1 MELLKR
7 ITYYFIPEEFSG
19 DDDEKRRYTFLI
31 WLGLIVGLNYAFS
44 LSMISFFVTL
54 NVFQKSIAAFG
65 TLANLAGPV
74 LLKWRFPRFWV
85 SQLVLL
91 GNIMCFITLNYSMGG
106 VTTTTA
112 IWMCSFP
119 LFALILMDWKQ
130 SILWGIISGGIALTY
145 AILEYSGRF
154 TTFNVFG
161 KETPL
166 VSFVMLLFFT
176 ATVITL
182 YYVIDQIK
190 NRLVVQLKDEKQKS
204 DTLLLN
210 ILPEEVAEELKA
222 KGTANAKLFN
232 DVTVLFTDFKG
243 FTKVSELLSPQELV
257 DELHACFSAFD
268 EICGKYNIEKI
279 KTVGDAYLAVAG
291 LPVPDNNHAQNV
303 VKAAIEI
310 SAFMQQRK
318 AEATFGARQ
327 AFDVRIG
334 IHSGSVV
341 AGIVGVKKF
350 AYDIWGDAVN
360 TAARMEQNSE
370 PGKIN
375 VSEATYNLLCTN
387 SKCKFEYRGEIEAKN
402 KGKLK
407 MYFVKSA

>member
-1 MELLKR
+1 MQQTLNR
-7 ITYYFIPEEFSG
+7 ITNYFIPNDFNG
-19 DDDEKRRYTFLI
+19 DDDEKRKMVFLI
-31 WLGLIVGLNYAFS
+31 WLGIIVGLNYAFS
-44 LSMISFFVTL
+44 LSLISLIVPL
-54 NVFQKSIAAFG
+54 NTFQKFMGAFG
-65 TLANLAGPV
+65 AFANLSGPF
-74 LLKWRFPRFWV
+74 LLKRTGSRFWA
-85 SQLVLL
+85 SQWVLL
-91 GNIMCFITLNYSMGG
+91 GNILCYITLVFAMGG
-106 VTTTTA
+106 VTSTIA

-130 SILWGIISGGIALTY
+130 SLLWGAISSSIALTY
-145 AILEYSGRF
+145 AVLEYK
-154 TTFNVFG
+154 G
-161 KETPL
+161 KLALPDPFKGNTPFI
-166 VSFVMLLFFT
+166 SFIMLLFFS

-182 YYVIDQIK
+182 YYIIDRIK
-190 NRLVVQLKDEKQKS
+190 NSLMLQLKDEKQKS

-243 FTKVSELLSPQELV
+243 FTTVSELLGPQELV
-257 DELHACFSAFD
+257 DELHTCFSAFD
-268 EICGKYNIEKI
+268 EICGKYDIEKI

-291 LPVPDNNHAQNV
+291 LPMPDANHAQNV

-310 SAFMQQRK
+310 RDYMDTRK
-318 AEATFGARQ
+318 AKVKT
-327 AFDVRIG
+327 FDVRVG

-360 TAARMEQNSE
+360 TAARMEQNCE

-375 VSEATYNLLCTN
+375 VSEATFTLLNT
-387 SKCKFEYRGEIEAKN
+387 KGVFKFEYRGEIEAKN

-407 MYFVKSA
+407 MYYVN